1 MSETCHPGIA
11 YILQL
16 YTEEQ
21 SRVDTALTHSV
32 CHMSKEDG
40 MRGMELPYQLRSDW
54 MVTCVLFLCFIL
66 VSYVLAHGKKHLE
79 QQFKNFALSKERASL
94 FDDTTASYVRGNFYN
109 RGRVATESLRA
120 SDDLIFLNV
129 HPNKDGSLSFEN
141 PRVFQGKGVTT
152 WEGLIKS
159 VRAKVKG
166 TKVKIRLG
174 ASSGEWKAMVAD
186 EAARTTFAK
195 NIKTVLE
202 KNKLDGIDLDFEW
215 AENEKEYEDYS
226 LAILKMREVLGDK
239 YLFSVSLHPV
249 CYKISKEAIEAV
261 DFISLQCYG
270 PSPVRFP
277 IEKYCSDIQMVL
289 EYGIPRE
296 KLVAGVPFY
305 GVTKDNSKK
314 TEAYFNFVQNG
325 LVTSPAQNEVIYQ
338 GDTYV
343 FDGQDNIR
351 IKTRYAKEQKLKGMM
366 SWDLATDLPLSDSR
380 SLLKTMTEE
389 LRE

>member
-1 MSETCHPGIA
+1 M
-11 YILQL
+11 L
-16 YTEEQ
+16 
-21 SRVDTALTHSV
+21 
-32 CHMSKEDG
+32 M
-40 MRGMELPYQLRSDW
+40 LRKI
-54 MVTCVLFLCFIL
+54 VFFLFLFVGLSLFAQQDYL
-66 VSYVLAHGKKHLE
+66 VS
-79 QQFKNFALSKERASL
+79 
-94 FDDTTASYVRGNFYN
+94 SYVRGNFYN
-109 RGRVATESLRA
+109 RGRISTESLRA

-129 HPNKDGSLSFEN
+129 HPDKDGSLSFEN
-141 PRVFQGKGVTT
+141 PRAFQGKGVTT
-152 WEGLIKS
+152 WKGLIKS
-159 VRAKVKG
+159 VRSKIKG
-166 TKVKIRLG
+166 TKTTLRLG
-174 ASSGEWKAMVAD
+174 ASGGEWKAMVAN
-186 EAARTTFAK
+186 ETARAVFAR
-195 NIKTVLE
+195 NIKNVLE
-202 KNKLDGIDLDFEW
+202 KNNLDGIDLDFEW
-215 AENEKEYEDYS
+215 AESEKEYEDYS

-289 EYGIPRE
+289 EYGIPKE

-325 LVTSPAQNEVIYQ
+325 LVTSPAQNEVVYQ

>member
-1 MSETCHPGIA
+1 M
-11 YILQL
+11 L
-16 YTEEQ
+16 
-21 SRVDTALTHSV
+21 
-32 CHMSKEDG
+32 M
-40 MRGMELPYQLRSDW
+40 LRKI
-54 MVTCVLFLCFIL
+54 VFFLFLVVGLSLFAQQDYL
-66 VSYVLAHGKKHLE
+66 VS
-79 QQFKNFALSKERASL
+79 
-94 FDDTTASYVRGNFYN
+94 SYVRGNFYN
-109 RGRVATESLRA
+109 RGRISTESLRA

-129 HPNKDGSLSFEN
+129 HPGKDGSLSFEN
-141 PRVFQGKGVTT
+141 PRAFQGKGVTT
-152 WEGLIKS
+152 WKGLIKS
-159 VRAKVKG
+159 VRSKIKG
-166 TKVKIRLG
+166 TGTTLRLG
-174 ASSGEWKAMVAD
+174 ASGGEWKAMVAN
-186 EAARTTFAK
+186 ETARAVFAR
-195 NIKTVLE
+195 NIKNVLE
-202 KNKLDGIDLDFEW
+202 KNNLDGIDLDFEW

-249 CYKISKEAIEAV
+249 CYQISKEAIEAV

-289 EYGIPRE
+289 EYGIPKK

-305 GVTKDNSKK
+305 GVAKDNSKK
-314 TEAYFNFVQNG
+314 TEAYFNFVQDG
-325 LVTSPAQNEVIYQ
+325 LVTGPAQNEVIYQ

-366 SWDLATDLPLSDSR
+366 SWDLATDLPLSDNR

-389 LRE
+389 WRK

>member
-1 MSETCHPGIA
+1 MLVPRKI
-11 YILQL
+11 
-16 YTEEQ
+16 
-21 SRVDTALTHSV
+21 VFF
-32 CHMSKEDG
+32 
-40 MRGMELPYQLRSDW
+40 
-54 MVTCVLFLCFIL
+54 LFLL
-66 VSYVLAHGKKHLE
+66 VGLSLYA
-79 QQFKNFALSKERASL
+79 QQDYFVS
-94 FDDTTASYVRGNFYN
+94 SYVRGNFYN
-109 RGRVATESLRA
+109 RGRIAAESLRA

-129 HPNKDGSLSFEN
+129 RPHKDGSLSFEN
-141 PRVFQGKGVTT
+141 PRVFQEKGVTT
-152 WEGLIKS
+152 WEELIKS
-159 VRAKVKG
+159 VRADVKG
-166 TKVKIRLG
+166 TKAKLRLG
-174 ASSGEWKAMVAD
+174 AAGGEWKAMVAD

-195 NIKTVLE
+195 NIKKVLGE
-202 KNKLDGIDLDFEW
+202 NKLDGIDLDFEW
-215 AENEKEYEDYS
+215 AETEKEYKDYS

-289 EYGIPRE
+289 EYGIPKE

>member
-1 MSETCHPGIA
+1 M
-11 YILQL
+11 L
-16 YTEEQ
+16 
-21 SRVDTALTHSV
+21 
-32 CHMSKEDG
+32 M
-40 MRGMELPYQLRSDW
+40 LRKI
-54 MVTCVLFLCFIL
+54 VFFLFLFVGL
-66 VSYVLAHGKKHLE
+66 
-79 QQFKNFALSKERASL
+79 SL
-94 FDDTTASYVRGNFYN
+94 FAQQDYMISSYVRGNFYN
-109 RGRVATESLRA
+109 RGRISTESLRA
-120 SDDLIFLNV
+120 SDDLIFLSV
-129 HPNKDGSLSFEN
+129 HPNKDGSLLFEN
-141 PRVFQGKGVTT
+141 PRAFQGKGETT

-159 VRAKVKG
+159 VRGKVKG
-166 TKVKIRLG
+166 TKAKIRLG

-195 NIKTVLE
+195 NIKKVLE
-202 KNKLDGIDLDFEW
+202 KNNLDGIDFEW

-249 CYKISKEAIEAV
+249 CYKISKKAIEAV

-289 EYGIPRE
+289 EYGIPKE

-314 TEAYFNFVQNG
+314 TEAYFNFVQDG
-325 LVTSPAQNEVIYQ
+325 LITSPSQNEVIYQ

-366 SWDLATDLPLSDSR
+366 SWDLATDLPLNDSK

-389 LRE
+389 LRK

>member
-1 MSETCHPGIA
+1 MK
-11 YILQL
+11 
-16 YTEEQ
+16 EE
-21 SRVDTALTHSV
+21 L
-32 CHMSKEDG
+32 G
-40 MRGMELPYQLRSDW
+40 N
-54 MVTCVLFLCFIL
+54 
-66 VSYVLAHGKKHLE
+66 
-79 QQFKNFALSKERASL
+79 KN
-94 FDDTTASYVRGNFYN
+94 
-109 RGRVATESLRA
+109 
-120 SDDLIFLNV
+120 
-129 HPNKDGSLSFEN
+129 
-141 PRVFQGKGVTT
+141 
-152 WEGLIKS
+152 
-159 VRAKVKG
+159 
-166 TKVKIRLG
+166 
-174 ASSGEWKAMVAD
+174 
-186 EAARTTFAK
+186 
-195 NIKTVLE
+195 
-202 KNKLDGIDLDFEW
+202 
-215 AENEKEYEDYS
+215 
-226 LAILKMREVLGDK
+226 
-239 YLFSVSLHPV
+239 LFSVSLHPV

-289 EYGIPRE
+289 EYGIPKE

-325 LVTSPAQNEVIYQ
+325 LVTSPAQNEVIYK

>member
-1 MSETCHPGIA
+1 M
-11 YILQL
+11 L
-16 YTEEQ
+16 
-21 SRVDTALTHSV
+21 
-32 CHMSKEDG
+32 M
-40 MRGMELPYQLRSDW
+40 LRKI
-54 MVTCVLFLCFIL
+54 VFFLFLVVGLSLFAQQDYL
-66 VSYVLAHGKKHLE
+66 VS
-79 QQFKNFALSKERASL
+79 
-94 FDDTTASYVRGNFYN
+94 SYVRGNFYN
-109 RGRVATESLRA
+109 RGRISTESLRA

-129 HPNKDGSLSFEN
+129 HPGKDGSLSFEN
-141 PRVFQGKGVTT
+141 PRAFQGKGVTT
-152 WEGLIKS
+152 WKGLIKS
-159 VRAKVKG
+159 VRSKIKG
-166 TKVKIRLG
+166 TGTTLRLG
-174 ASSGEWKAMVAD
+174 ASGGEWKAMVAN
-186 EAARTTFAK
+186 ETARAVFAR
-195 NIKTVLE
+195 NIKNVLE
-202 KNKLDGIDLDFEW
+202 KNNLDGIDLDFEW

-249 CYKISKEAIEAV
+249 CYQISKEAIEAV

-289 EYGIPRE
+289 EYGIPKE

-305 GVTKDNSKK
+305 GVAKDNSKK
-314 TEAYFNFVQNG
+314 TEAYFNFVQDG
-325 LVTSPAQNEVIYQ
+325 LVTGPAQNEVIYQ

-389 LRE
+389 WRK

>member
-1 MSETCHPGIA
+1 MLVPRKI
-11 YILQL
+11 
-16 YTEEQ
+16 
-21 SRVDTALTHSV
+21 VFF
-32 CHMSKEDG
+32 
-40 MRGMELPYQLRSDW
+40 
-54 MVTCVLFLCFIL
+54 LFLL
-66 VSYVLAHGKKHLE
+66 VGLSLYA
-79 QQFKNFALSKERASL
+79 QQDYFVS
-94 FDDTTASYVRGNFYN
+94 SYVRGNFYN
-109 RGRVATESLRA
+109 RGRIAAESLRA

-129 HPNKDGSLSFEN
+129 RPHKDGSLSFEN
-141 PRVFQGKGVTT
+141 PRVFQEKGVAT
-152 WEGLIKS
+152 WEELIKS
-159 VRAKVKG
+159 VRSDVKG
-166 TKVKIRLG
+166 TKAKLRLG
-174 ASSGEWKAMVAD
+174 AAGGEWKAMVAD

-195 NIKTVLE
+195 NIKKVLAE
-202 KNKLDGIDLDFEW
+202 NKLDGIDLDFEW
-215 AENEKEYEDYS
+215 AETEKEYKDYS

-289 EYGIPRE
+289 EYGIPKE